1 MVGQWTENEAKEKIV
16 LTLTIVLKPPVLGL
30 IIENIL
36 GCTNE
41 LKPQKLCV
49 KKMDKVHGVGALV
62 KALVQDNII

>member
-1 MVGQWTENEAKEKIV
+1 M

-41 LKPQKLCV
+41 LRPQKLCV